1 MGQVIT
7 LYVLILLILTE
18 GNFIEAI
25 MAISICNLN
34 MYINH
39 TFALQGS

>member
-1 MGQVIT
+1 MGQVIA

-25 MAISICNLN
+25 MDNFILNLN
-34 MYINH
+34 MKINH
-39 TFALQGS
+39 TLPLKGS